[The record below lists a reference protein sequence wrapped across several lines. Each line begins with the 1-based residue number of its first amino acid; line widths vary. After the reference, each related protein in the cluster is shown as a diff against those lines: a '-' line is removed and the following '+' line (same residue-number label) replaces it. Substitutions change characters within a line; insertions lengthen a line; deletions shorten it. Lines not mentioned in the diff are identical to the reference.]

1 MYGGRGGAKSWS
13 VATYLAVKAC
23 EDRLRIV
30 CARQFQNSIRDS
42 SKELIERRIR
52 DLRLSDRFR
61 IGEQFIVCLDTG
73 AEFLFVGLERNPNS
87 IRSLEGADV
96 VWIEEARTISQ
107 KSMDILLPTVRA
119 PNSQLIWTWNP
130 QDPTDPVDAY
140 FRSGAPPENS
150 FVIKVNHGDNPFFNQ
165 TAMPAEMLKLQR
177 DNPARYRHIWLGEYD
192 VSFEFEGLQPRH
204 HRPAEQSRR
213 HCADVWP
220 RFWLLER
227 SDRDRQMLSHTRRQP
242 DLHRCR
248 SHGLP
253 TEQLPAL
260 LNSIV
265 HDPGDLVRADGSRPE
280 TIDFLQRRGFGV
292 RAARKGAGS
301 VREGIAR
308 LQSFELLVDP
318 GCENVRSELRQYSW
332 PTDRL
337 TGQVVPGVNPIG
349 VADHC
354 IDAIRYSVEDL
365 IPGASFND
373 DPDDDGGALLI
384 PMWGS
389 ARARDE
395 RWHERHRGWN

>member
-73 AEFLFVGLERNPNS
+73 AEFLFVGLERNPDS

-192 VSFEFEGLQPRH
+192 VSFESKVFNRVTIG
-204 HRPAEQSRR
+204 RPNNLA
-213 HCADVWP
+213 
-220 RFWLLER
+220 
-227 SDRDRQMLSHTRRQP
+227 
-242 DLHRCR
+242 
-248 SHGLP
+248 
-253 TEQLPAL
+253 
-260 LNSIV
+260 
-265 HDPGDLVRADGSRPE
+265 
-280 TIDFLQRRGFGV
+280 
-292 RAARKGAGS
+292 
-301 VREGIAR
+301 GIAPMYG
-308 LQSFELLVDP
+308 LDFGFSSDP
-318 GCENVRSELRQYSW
+318 TAIVKCFHIPAANQIYIAAKATVCRRSSCR
-332 PTDRL
+332 R
-337 TGQVVPGVNPIG
+337 
-349 VADHC
+349 C
-354 IDAIRYSVEDL
+354 
-365 IPGASFND
+365 
-373 DPDDDGGALLI
+373 
-384 PMWGS
+384 
-389 ARARDE
+389 
-395 RWHERHRGWN
+395 